1 MVEWRFSK
9 PFVVGSIPITRF
21 MKLYEFVNIL
31 RSSGDKEIIIR
42 KTPLDIVPQNF
53 HITEIGNVSK
63 DFVDCGGVRRKLEY
77 CAMQVWVADDINH
90 RLKASKLLGIL
101 EKGLEFIDENNIVNF
116 EIQENTISLYELFG
130 VTVGNNG
137 TICLEVAKKQTNCLA
152 PDKCG
157 INLNKIESCS
167 RKGCC

>member
-1 MVEWRFSK
+1 M
-9 PFVVGSIPITRF
+9 
-21 MKLYEFVNIL
+21 
-31 RSSGDKEIIIR
+31 GDQEVH
-42 KTPLDIVPQNF
+42 LDEGAGW
-53 HITEIGNVSK
+53 TGT
-63 DFVDCGGVRRKLEY
+63 DFVENFGIGPDCGAEAEFGSVGGGVEEGGLVWDPGVAPGALVTAREAEGFEVEDFEGAPR
-77 CAMQVWVADDINH
+77 QVWVADDINH

-167 RKGCC
+167 GKGCC